1 MQDIKETAISVVQ
14 GEDICEGTFCIL
26 CHINTV
32 KKLAKDY
39 PNDVKIDHINS
50 DGSINATFPTSWFKL
65 PKPPRKGRE
74 FTEEEKKKQGE
85 ILKEARKRK
94 SKNEL

>member
-1 MQDIKETAISVVQ
+1 MQDIKETAISIIQ

-26 CHINTV
+26 RHINAV
-32 KKLAKDY
+32 KKLAEEY

-50 DGSINATFPTSWFKL
+50 DGSINATFPASWFRM

-74 FTEEEKKKQGE
+74 FTEEEKREQAR
-85 ILKEARKRK
+85 IMAEARKNK
-94 SKNEL
+94 KNKV

>member
-1 MQDIKETAISVVQ
+1 MQDIKETAISIVQ

-26 CHINTV
+26 RHINAV
-32 KKLAKDY
+32 KKMAEEY

-50 DGSINATFPTSWFKL
+50 DGSINATFPASWFKL

-74 FTEEEKKKQGE
+74 FTEEEKQAQAKLMQ
-85 ILKEARKRK
+85 EARRK
-94 SKNEL
+94 NRLK